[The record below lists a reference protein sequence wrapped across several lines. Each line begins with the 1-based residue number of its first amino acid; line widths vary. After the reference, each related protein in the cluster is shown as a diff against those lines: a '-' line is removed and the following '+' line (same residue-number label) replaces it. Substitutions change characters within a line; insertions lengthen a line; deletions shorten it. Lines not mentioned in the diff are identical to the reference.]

1 MKWEAVFFDFDG
13 VILDSVNVKT
23 EAFAEMFRP
32 YGPEIE
38 AKVVN
43 YHLSHGGV
51 SRFEKFRFWYK
62 NYLNCPIDDQLIDEL
77 SKRFS
82 DLVLKKVIAAP
93 FIEGALETLK
103 FAKSLNL
110 PAYVVSGT
118 PEDEVQCIV
127 RARGLEAYFAEV
139 HGSPRRKEEIILD
152 ILQRKG
158 YKPSSCLYIGDA
170 LTDYLA
176 ARKTGVFFLGIVPNG
191 KDSPFPKGTPVSEI
205 VTIGIW

>member
-13 VILDSVNVKT
+13 VILDSVNVKS

-38 AKVVN
+38 AKVVK

-51 SRFEKFRFWYK
+51 SRFEKFRFWYE
-62 NYLNCPIDDQLIDEL
+62 NYLNCPIDDQLIDKL

-93 FIEGALETLK
+93 FIEDALKTLK
-103 FAKSLNL
+103 FVKSLNI

-118 PEDEVQCIV
+118 PEDEVKYII
-127 RARGLEAYFAEV
+127 RTRGLESYFTEV
-139 HGSPRRKEEIILD
+139 HGSPACKEEAVHN

-170 LTDYLA
+170 LTDYRA
-176 ARKTGVFFLGIVPNG
+176 ARKTGVCFLGIVLNG
-191 KDSPFPKGTPVSEI
+191 KDSPFPEGTPVSEV
-205 VTIGIW
+205 VTIEI